1 MQPDQ
6 TDWTRWIEIL
16 GRDDVTE
23 QELRDFE
30 AALKKAPGNQREYL
44 QALADEVALELEH
57 PLPSPIPS
65 LDSLSE
71 KPAHVS
77 ERNIL
82 RWISPIAAGVAIA
95 LVLTYFLNTK
105 RFNSEDSASH
115 AVATQES
122 NEILATVTDTNDV
135 ADASGFKI
143 GGFLKKGRINLPDGA
158 QIGIAMRGGA
168 RLELNGPASLSIDS
182 ATLVSLN
189 KGRIQTY
196 APKYA
201 RGFTIDTHD
210 GRIVDL
216 GTRFVTATE
225 GRKGERGTEI
235 HVLKGLVTAGSLTTG
250 NSSQKESAPVA
261 RIKAREAVVLKD
273 GKITPTD
280 FLAHRLKIPLNPELP
295 DSDRDGVP
303 DSIEHYYGTNPHD
316 AQSMPQLLRI
326 AESFSNYQAGV
337 MSRKKYQGV
346 GKIAYWQ
353 GSGQILENGLNYIR
367 NGKQLN
373 TSGGCLMS
381 SGVIGAGAAIQIDE
395 KELPKDGSLFIS
407 FLMQLPSKPA
417 KAPFGGL
424 LLYLGDYKEQLFCGK
439 ISVAQSFGARMA
451 ESSKQD
457 AFHVPADAQTHLF
470 VIRID
475 QTRQITDVFL
485 DPDLDTMSAS
495 PDKRYQNTVQFDR
508 IILRSGSDSEIYP
521 VKFDEIRVGLTWR
534 SVLPIQ

>member
-16 GRDDVTE
+16 GRDDVSE

-30 AALKKAPGNQREYL
+30 AALKKAPSNQREYL

-71 KPAHVS
+71 KSAPVS
-77 ERNIL
+77 ESQPISAKSSNNVL
-82 RWISPIAAGVAIA
+82 RWVSPIAAGVAIA

-105 RFNSEDSASH
+105 RFYSEDSASH
-115 AVATQES
+115 AVATQDDA
-122 NEILATVTDTNDV
+122 EILATVTDTNDV

-182 ATLVSLN
+182 AMLVTLN

-250 NSSQKESAPVA
+250 NSSQKESAPIA

-316 AQSMPQLLRI
+316 ALSMPQLLRI
-326 AESFSNYQAGV
+326 AESFSNYT
-337 MSRKKYQGV
+337 
-346 GKIAYWQ
+346 
-353 GSGQILENGLNYIR
+353 N
-367 NGKQLN
+367 
-373 TSGGCLMS
+373 
-381 SGVIGAGAAIQIDE
+381 
-395 KELPKDGSLFIS
+395 
-407 FLMQLPSKPA
+407 
-417 KAPFGGL
+417 
-424 LLYLGDYKEQLFCGK
+424 
-439 ISVAQSFGARMA
+439 
-451 ESSKQD
+451 
-457 AFHVPADAQTHLF
+457 
-470 VIRID
+470 
-475 QTRQITDVFL
+475 
-485 DPDLDTMSAS
+485 
-495 PDKRYQNTVQFDR
+495 
-508 IILRSGSDSEIYP
+508 
-521 VKFDEIRVGLTWR
+521 LT
-534 SVLPIQ
+534 LI